1 MRLASSLIHIGYFS
15 VRKKAACDENVSS
28 MQILN
33 FIFPVELLTIS
44 VDKFVRNPTVQAQS
58 IDY

>member
-1 MRLASSLIHIGYFS
+1 M
-15 VRKKAACDENVSS
+15 RKKTACDENVSS

-44 VDKFVRNPTVQAQS
+44 VDKFVRNPTIQAQA